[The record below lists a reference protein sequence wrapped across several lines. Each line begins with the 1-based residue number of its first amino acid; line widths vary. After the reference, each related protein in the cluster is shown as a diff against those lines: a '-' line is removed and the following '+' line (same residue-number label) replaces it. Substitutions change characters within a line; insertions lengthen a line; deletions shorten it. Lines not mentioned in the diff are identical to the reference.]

1 MGTHSKGDN
10 EMSKISVYEIVTNRV
25 LEAMDKGTVP
35 WRKPWKGNSSFPFNA
50 ATGRR
55 YSGGNLFFL
64 SMLPYSTLGFV
75 TFNQI
80 KAAKATIKA
89 GEEKKHTPVF
99 YWRMLEKTNDK
110 GKIEKIPMLRYFLVW
125 NVEQLDGF
133 VSKHIQASEST
144 EYEHDPIESAEAI
157 VQGYANAP
165 EMIIKESN
173 VACYRP
179 ADDTITVPQ
188 IGQYENPNDY
198 YSTLFHEMGHSTG
211 HASRLNRKE
220 VTDPIVFG
228 SHSYS
233 IEEMVAELTAAFLCA
248 ESGIDNTIENSAA
261 YIKGWHTKLQA
272 DPKLF
277 WTAASK
283 AQKAAN
289 HILGKTSNES

>member
-1 MGTHSKGDN
+1 
-10 EMSKISVYEIVTNRV
+10 MSKISVYDIVTSKV
-25 LEAMDKGTVP
+25 LEAMDKGSIP
-35 WRKPWKGNSSFPFNA
+35 WKKPWKGGKASLPFNA
-50 ATGRR
+50 ATKRQ
-55 YSGGNLFFL
+55 YSGGNMFFL
-64 SMLPYSTLGFV
+64 SMLPYNVPGFV

-89 GEEKKHTPVF
+89 GEEKKHYPVF
-99 YWRMLEKTNDK
+99 YWKMLERKNDA

-133 VSKHIQASEST
+133 DMESPEPET
-144 EYEHDPIESAEAI
+144 FVHDPIESAEHIVNGYKDAPVINVKNTNRACYYPTLDAI
-157 VQGYANAP
+157 DVP
-165 EMIIKESN
+165 EMS
-173 VACYRP
+173 
-179 ADDTITVPQ
+179 
-188 IGQYENPNDY
+188 QYENREEY

-211 HASRLNRKE
+211 HTSRLNRKE
-220 VTDPIVFG
+220 VNDPIVFG

-233 IEEMVAELTAAFLCA
+233 VEEMVAELTAAFLCA
-248 ESGIDNTIENSAA
+248 ESGIDNTVENSAA

-289 HILGKTSNES
+289 HILGKTNNES